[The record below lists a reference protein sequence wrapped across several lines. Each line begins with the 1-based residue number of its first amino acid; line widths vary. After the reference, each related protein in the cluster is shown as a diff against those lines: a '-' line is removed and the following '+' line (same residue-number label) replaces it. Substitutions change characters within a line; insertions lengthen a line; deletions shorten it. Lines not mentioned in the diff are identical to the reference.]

1 MDSVHGQYF
10 RITDRSDCGWKNGI
24 RGPLVY
30 RYYRRCHTFRRV
42 DHAVLFTGLLCGRH
56 NSAFYCP
63 VRRRLANARQSR
75 GSRAPDCG
83 FCSLCTCFCYYEAE
97 RLNSNDK
104 GAFHSARQRGML
116 LCNCGVLHSYLLKYK
131 PVMAAKHNFSLNLPR
146 YPFF

>member
-1 MDSVHGQYF
+1 MIG
-10 RITDRSDCGWKNGI
+10 RKKDRTRAAKAPRSAYTRKVLAACWGRAG
-24 RGPLVY
+24 
-30 RYYRRCHTFRRV
+30 RYPWAR
-42 DHAVLFTGLLCGRH
+42 LSGRSYG
-56 NSAFYCP
+56 NSSAFHCP
-63 VRRRLANARQSR
+63 ARCCLAFARQFRCSHA
-75 GSRAPDCG
+75 SDCG
-83 FCSLCTCFCYYEAE
+83 FCSLCTCFCCYEAE